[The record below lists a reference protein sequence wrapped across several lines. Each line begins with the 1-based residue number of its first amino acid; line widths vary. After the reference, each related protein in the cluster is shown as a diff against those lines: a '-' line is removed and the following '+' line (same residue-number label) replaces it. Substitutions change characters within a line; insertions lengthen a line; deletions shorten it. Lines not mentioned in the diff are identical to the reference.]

1 MGMGEGT
8 CHSDVGVVVA
18 DECNR
23 CNSRQYTM
31 DDSKGITMISILNI
45 EMVYC
50 LCDV

>member
-23 CNSRQYTM
+23 CDRQYDNTLRTIIA
-31 DDSKGITMISILNI
+31 KG
-45 EMVYC
+45 
-50 LCDV
+50 